1 MYNSGINETTN
12 YRVIIYDNNDEIIE
26 DIHINGQDNAYNYGE
41 KRIIELNNQAYFKV
55 KVM

>member
-26 DIHINGQDNAYNYGE
+26 DIHIIGQDNAYNYGE